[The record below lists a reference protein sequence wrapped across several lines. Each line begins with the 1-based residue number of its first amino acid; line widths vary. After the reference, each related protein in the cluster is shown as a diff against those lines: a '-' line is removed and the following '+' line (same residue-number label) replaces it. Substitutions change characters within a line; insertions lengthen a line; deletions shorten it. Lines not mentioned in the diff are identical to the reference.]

1 MFKETLDKFDSEAYS
16 VKKKQNQV
24 KIMPLDPK
32 NMPEELKFEDPQVVK
47 NAFTGISVPS
57 KSEEVISV
65 PKNQT
70 VSKKE
75 EIVIANVV
83 E

>member
-1 MFKETLDKFDSEAYS
+1 MFKDTLDKFDSEAYS

-47 NAFTGISVPS
+47 NAFIGISVP
-57 KSEEVISV
+57 
-65 PKNQT
+65 
-70 VSKKE
+70 
-75 EIVIANVV
+75 
-83 E
+83 